1 MRAPSSAR
9 LRPMI
14 RSDEDIFQDALA
26 QPEASRAFFLEEA
39 CGGDEACRA
48 RVSALLAAHDRATRF
63 VR

>member
-1 MRAPSSAR
+1 
-9 LRPMI
+9 MI